1 MGRILVVEDEPAILR
16 GLADNLRREQHEVFT
31 AEDGEEGYRLVNEK
45 RPDLVILDLM
55 LPKLSGYEVC
65 RKMRADGMTMP
76 ILILTARSDET
87 DRVLGLDLGADDYI
101 VKPFSV
107 RELLARVRA
116 HLRRVQPVRGAPD
129 QIRVGEVTVDFRS
142 YEARRAGQPLEMT
155 RREFQA
161 LRLLV
166 SRPGEVVT
174 REEMLEQVWGLH
186 VYPTTRTVDNH
197 IAALRAK
204 LEPDPARPRHLLTV
218 RGVGYKWAP

>member
-1 MGRILVVEDEPAILR
+1 VAARLR
-16 GLADNLRREQHEVFT
+16 K
-31 AEDGEEGYRLVNEK
+31 EGYQVDAAYDGAAGLDAIRA
-45 RPDLVILDLM
+45 RPPDLVLLDIM
-55 LPKLSGYEVC
+55 MPGLSGTDVLAEV
-65 RKMRADGMTMP
+65 RRDPRTAAVPVVMMT
-76 ILILTARSDET
+76 AKGRET
-87 DRVLGLDLGADDYI
+87 DVVAGLRLGADDYI

-142 YEARRAGQPLEMT
+142 YEACRAGQPLEMT

-197 IAALRAK
+197 IAALRGK
-204 LEPDPARPRHLLTV
+204 LEADPARPRHLLTV